1 MVVNVITRHA
11 PTNYGSLLQ
20 AIATQRVIMNLG
32 HECRIIN
39 YIPKC
44 ETGVRMAITQLE
56 QKTKWRRN
64 PIKKAIYLMVAE
76 PETLLMDRKFLAM
89 RKKYLQMGPCCA
101 TTGELKKLY
110 AEKKDEVFLTG
121 SDQVWGPIST
131 GHYDP
136 TYFLDFVPKSS
147 RKLAFAAS
155 FGKAIFDEQTLKE
168 YGVLLKKYDSLP
180 VRENVAVELLKKMDI
195 SAKQVL
201 DPTLLMDA
209 DAWSEYVKPMKKP
222 EKYVLVYQIHAN
234 SDLDHYAVKFAE
246 KAELPLLRVSP
257 LLHQAKRSG
266 KFVYCPDISGFLD
279 LVKNAA
285 YMVTDSFHGTA
296 FAINFNTQFVEV
308 LPNTGTSSR
317 NQSILELTGLTDR
330 IVRDLNDFS
339 YIDQEIDF
347 KEANEKIGTGR
358 IESIRIDRKDSGGW
372 TNEYSYYISQCRW
385 WWSRTCGC

>member
-89 RKKYLQMGPCCA
+89 RKKYLLMGPRCA

-168 YGVLLKKYDSLP
+168 YRVLLKKYDSLA

-279 LVKNAA
+279 LVKNAT

-347 KEANEKIGTGR
+347 KEANEKIGTSR
-358 IESIRIDRKDSGGW
+358 IESIRILEEMLAEQIG
-372 TNEYSYYISQCRW
+372 I
-385 WWSRTCGC
+385 

>member
-56 QKTKWRRN
+56 QKTKWRHN

-89 RKKYLQMGPCCA
+89 RKKYLLMGPCCA

-168 YGVLLKKYDSLP
+168 YGVLLKKYDSLA

-257 LLHQAKRSG
+257 LLHQARRSG

-347 KEANEKIGTGR
+347 KEANEKIGTSR
-358 IESIRIDRKDSGGW
+358 IESIRILEEMLAEQIG
-372 TNEYSYYISQCRW
+372 I
-385 WWSRTCGC
+385 

>member
-44 ETGVRMAITQLE
+44 ETGVRMAITHLE
-56 QKTKWRRN
+56 QKTKWKRN

-89 RKKYLQMGPCCA
+89 RKKYLLMGPCCA

-168 YGVLLKKYDSLP
+168 YGVLLKKYDSLA

-279 LVKNAA
+279 LIKNAA

-347 KEANEKIGTGR
+347 KEANEKIGTSR
-358 IESIRIDRKDSGGW
+358 IESIRILEEMLAEQIG
-372 TNEYSYYISQCRW
+372 I
-385 WWSRTCGC
+385 

>member
-89 RKKYLQMGPCCA
+89 RKKYLLMGPCCA

-168 YGVLLKKYDSLP
+168 YGVLLKKYDSLA

-279 LVKNAA
+279 LVKNAD

-347 KEANEKIGTGR
+347 KEANEKIGTSR
-358 IESIRIDRKDSGGW
+358 IESIRILEEMLAEQIG
-372 TNEYSYYISQCRW
+372 I
-385 WWSRTCGC
+385 

>member
-56 QKTKWRRN
+56 QKTKWRHN

-89 RKKYLQMGPCCA
+89 RKKYLLMGPCCA

-121 SDQVWGPIST
+121 RDQVWGPIST

-168 YGVLLKKYDSLP
+168 YGVLLKKYDSLA

-347 KEANEKIGTGR
+347 KEANEKIGISR
-358 IESIRIDRKDSGGW
+358 IESIRILEEMLAEQIG
-372 TNEYSYYISQCRW
+372 I
-385 WWSRTCGC
+385 

>member
-1 MVVNVITRHA
+1 MVINVITRHA

-56 QKTKWRRN
+56 QKTKWKRN

-76 PETLLMDRKFLAM
+76 PETLLMERKFLAM
-89 RKKYLQMGPCCA
+89 RKKYLLMGPYCA

-168 YGVLLKKYDSLP
+168 YRVLLKKYDSLA

-279 LVKNAA
+279 LVKNAT

-347 KEANEKIGTGR
+347 KEANEKIGTSR
-358 IESIRIDRKDSGGW
+358 IESIRILEEMLAEQNG
-372 TNEYSYYISQCRW
+372 I
-385 WWSRTCGC
+385 

>member
-56 QKTKWRRN
+56 QKTKWNRN

-89 RKKYLQMGPCCA
+89 RKKYLLMGPCCA

-168 YGVLLKKYDSLP
+168 YGVLLKKYDSLA

-347 KEANEKIGTGR
+347 KEANEKIGTSR
-358 IESIRIDRKDSGGW
+358 IESIRIL
-372 TNEYSYYISQCRW
+372 EEMLEEQIEI
-385 WWSRTCGC
+385 

>member
-1 MVVNVITRHA
+1 MVINVITRHA

-76 PETLLMDRKFLAM
+76 PETLLMERKFLAM
-89 RKKYLQMGPCCA
+89 RKKYLLMGPCCA

-168 YGVLLKKYDSLP
+168 YGVLLKKYDSLA

-347 KEANEKIGTGR
+347 KEANEKIGISR
-358 IESIRIDRKDSGGW
+358 IESIRILEEMLAEQIG
-372 TNEYSYYISQCRW
+372 I
-385 WWSRTCGC
+385 

>member
-56 QKTKWRRN
+56 QKTKWRHN

-89 RKKYLQMGPCCA
+89 RKKYLLMGPCCA

-168 YGVLLKKYDSLP
+168 YGVLLKKYDSLA

-347 KEANEKIGTGR
+347 KEANEKIGTSR
-358 IESIRIDRKDSGGW
+358 IESIRILEEMLAEQIG
-372 TNEYSYYISQCRW
+372 I
-385 WWSRTCGC
+385 

>member
-56 QKTKWRRN
+56 QKTKWRHN

-89 RKKYLQMGPCCA
+89 RKKYLLMGPCCG

-168 YGVLLKKYDSLP
+168 YGVLLKKYDSLA
-180 VRENVAVELLKKMDI
+180 VRENVAVELLKKIDI

-201 DPTLLMDA
+201 YPTLLMDA

-347 KEANEKIGTGR
+347 KEANEKIGISR
-358 IESIRIDRKDSGGW
+358 IESIRILEEMLAEQIG
-372 TNEYSYYISQCRW
+372 I
-385 WWSRTCGC
+385 

>member
-1 MVVNVITRHA
+1 MVINVITRHA

-76 PETLLMDRKFLAM
+76 PETLLMERKFLAM
-89 RKKYLQMGPCCA
+89 RKKYLLMGPCCA

-168 YGVLLKKYDSLP
+168 YRVLLKKYDSLA

-266 KFVYCPDISGFLD
+266 KFVYCPDISGFLN
-279 LVKNAA
+279 LVKNAT
-285 YMVTDSFHGTA
+285 YLVTDSFHGTA

-347 KEANEKIGTGR
+347 KEANEKIGTSR
-358 IESIRIDRKDSGGW
+358 IESIRILEEMLTEQIG
-372 TNEYSYYISQCRW
+372 I
-385 WWSRTCGC
+385 

>member
-1 MVVNVITRHA
+1 MVINVITRHA
-11 PTNYGSLLQ
+11 PPNYGSLLQ

-76 PETLLMDRKFLAM
+76 PKTLLMDRKFLAM
-89 RKKYLQMGPCCA
+89 RKKYLLMGPYCA

-168 YGVLLKKYDSLP
+168 YAVLLKKYDSLA

-209 DAWSEYVKPMKKP
+209 DAWSEYVNPMKKP

-257 LLHQAKRSG
+257 LLHQARRSG

-317 NQSILELTGLTDR
+317 NQSILEFTGLTNR

-347 KEANEKIGTGR
+347 KEANEKIGISR
-358 IESIRIDRKDSGGW
+358 IESIRILEEMLTEQIG
-372 TNEYSYYISQCRW
+372 I
-385 WWSRTCGC
+385 

>member
-89 RKKYLQMGPCCA
+89 RKKYLLMGPYCA

-168 YGVLLKKYDSLP
+168 YAVLLKKYDSLA

-257 LLHQAKRSG
+257 LLHQASRSG

-279 LVKNAA
+279 LVKNAT
-285 YMVTDSFHGTA
+285 YLVTDSFHGTA

-347 KEANEKIGTGR
+347 KEANEKIGTSR
-358 IESIRIDRKDSGGW
+358 IESIRILEEMLAEQIG
-372 TNEYSYYISQCRW
+372 I
-385 WWSRTCGC
+385 

>member
-89 RKKYLQMGPCCA
+89 RKKYLLMGPCCG

-168 YGVLLKKYDSLP
+168 YGVLLKKYDSLA

-347 KEANEKIGTGR
+347 KEANEKIGTSR
-358 IESIRIDRKDSGGW
+358 IESIRILEEMLAEQIG
-372 TNEYSYYISQCRW
+372 I
-385 WWSRTCGC
+385 

>member
-56 QKTKWRRN
+56 QKTKWKRN

-89 RKKYLQMGPCCA
+89 RKKYLLMGPCCA

-168 YGVLLKKYDSLP
+168 YGVLLKKYDSLA

-279 LVKNAA
+279 LIKNAA
-285 YMVTDSFHGTA
+285 YMVTDSFNGTA

-347 KEANEKIGTGR
+347 KEANEKIGTSR
-358 IESIRIDRKDSGGW
+358 IESIRILEEMLAEQIG
-372 TNEYSYYISQCRW
+372 I
-385 WWSRTCGC
+385 

>member
-89 RKKYLQMGPCCA
+89 RKKYLLMGPCCA

-121 SDQVWGPIST
+121 SYQVWGPIST

-168 YGVLLKKYDSLP
+168 YGVLLKKYDSLA

-347 KEANEKIGTGR
+347 KEANEKIGTSR
-358 IESIRIDRKDSGGW
+358 IESIRILEEMLAEQIG
-372 TNEYSYYISQCRW
+372 I
-385 WWSRTCGC
+385 

>member
-1 MVVNVITRHA
+1 MIVNVITRHA

-56 QKTKWRRN
+56 QKTKWRHN

-89 RKKYLQMGPCCA
+89 RKKYLLMGPCCA

-168 YGVLLKKYDSLP
+168 YGVLLKKYDSLA

-347 KEANEKIGTGR
+347 KEANEKIGISR
-358 IESIRIDRKDSGGW
+358 IESIRILEEMLAEQIG
-372 TNEYSYYISQCRW
+372 I
-385 WWSRTCGC
+385 

>member
-89 RKKYLQMGPCCA
+89 RKKYLLMGPCCA
-101 TTGELKKLY
+101 TTEELKKLY

-168 YGVLLKKYDSLP
+168 YGVLLKKYDSLA

-347 KEANEKIGTGR
+347 KEANEKIGISR
-358 IESIRIDRKDSGGW
+358 IESIRILEEMLAEQIG
-372 TNEYSYYISQCRW
+372 I
-385 WWSRTCGC
+385 

>member
-89 RKKYLQMGPCCA
+89 RKKYLLMGPCCA

-168 YGVLLKKYDSLP
+168 YGVLLKKYDSLA

-222 EKYVLVYQIHAN
+222 EKYVLVNQIHAN

-339 YIDQEIDF
+339 YIDLEIVF
-347 KEANEKIGTGR
+347 MEANEKIGISR
-358 IESIRIDRKDSGGW
+358 IESIRILEEMLAEQIG
-372 TNEYSYYISQCRW
+372 I
-385 WWSRTCGC
+385 

>member
-1 MVVNVITRHA
+1 MVINVITRHA

-39 YIPKC
+39 YIPRC

-89 RKKYLQMGPCCA
+89 RKKYLLMGPCCA

-168 YGVLLKKYDSLP
+168 YGVLLKKYDSLA

-347 KEANEKIGTGR
+347 KEANEKIGTSR
-358 IESIRIDRKDSGGW
+358 IESIRILEEMLEEQIG
-372 TNEYSYYISQCRW
+372 I
-385 WWSRTCGC
+385 

>member
-1 MVVNVITRHA
+1 MVINVITRHA
-11 PTNYGSLLQ
+11 PPNYGSLLQ

-76 PETLLMDRKFLAM
+76 PKTLLMDRKFLAM
-89 RKKYLQMGPCCA
+89 RKKYLLMGPCCA

-168 YGVLLKKYDSLP
+168 YAVLLKKYDSLA

-257 LLHQAKRSG
+257 LLHQARRSG

-317 NQSILELTGLTDR
+317 NQSILEFTGLTNR

-347 KEANEKIGTGR
+347 KEANEKIGISR
-358 IESIRIDRKDSGGW
+358 IESIRILEEMLTEQIG
-372 TNEYSYYISQCRW
+372 I
-385 WWSRTCGC
+385 

>member
-32 HECRIIN
+32 YECRIIN

-89 RKKYLQMGPCCA
+89 RKKYLLMGPCCG

-168 YGVLLKKYDSLP
+168 YGVLLKKYDSLA

-209 DAWSEYVKPMKKP
+209 DAWYEYVKPMKKP

-347 KEANEKIGTGR
+347 KEANEKIGTSR
-358 IESIRIDRKDSGGW
+358 IESIRILEEMLAEQIG
-372 TNEYSYYISQCRW
+372 I
-385 WWSRTCGC
+385 

>member
-1 MVVNVITRHA
+1 MVINVITRHA

-56 QKTKWRRN
+56 QKTKCKRN

-76 PETLLMDRKFLAM
+76 PETLLMERKFLAM
-89 RKKYLQMGPCCA
+89 RKKYLLMGPYCA

-168 YGVLLKKYDSLP
+168 YRVLLKKYDSLA

-279 LVKNAA
+279 LVKNAT

-347 KEANEKIGTGR
+347 KEANEKIGTSR
-358 IESIRIDRKDSGGW
+358 IESIRILEEMLAEQIG
-372 TNEYSYYISQCRW
+372 I
-385 WWSRTCGC
+385 

>member
-32 HECRIIN
+32 YECRIIN

-89 RKKYLQMGPCCA
+89 RKKYLLMGPRCA

-136 TYFLDFVPKSS
+136 TYFLDFAPKSS

-168 YGVLLKKYDSLP
+168 YGVLLKKYDSLA

-201 DPTLLMDA
+201 DPTLLMNA

-347 KEANEKIGTGR
+347 KEANEKIGTSR
-358 IESIRIDRKDSGGW
+358 IESIRILEEMLAEQIG
-372 TNEYSYYISQCRW
+372 I
-385 WWSRTCGC
+385 

>member
-1 MVVNVITRHA
+1 MVINVITRHA
-11 PTNYGSLLQ
+11 PPNYGSLLQ

-76 PETLLMDRKFLAM
+76 PKTLLMDRKFLAM
-89 RKKYLQMGPCCA
+89 RKKYLLMGPYCA

-168 YGVLLKKYDSLP
+168 YAVLLKKYDSLA

-209 DAWSEYVKPMKKP
+209 DAWSEYVKPMKKL

-257 LLHQAKRSG
+257 LLHQARRSG

-317 NQSILELTGLTDR
+317 NQSILEFTGLTNR

-347 KEANEKIGTGR
+347 KEANEKIGISR
-358 IESIRIDRKDSGGW
+358 IESIRILEEMLTEQIG
-372 TNEYSYYISQCRW
+372 I
-385 WWSRTCGC
+385 

>member
-1 MVVNVITRHA
+1 MVINVITRHA

-76 PETLLMDRKFLAM
+76 PETLLMERKFLAM
-89 RKKYLQMGPCCA
+89 RKKYLLMGPCCA

-168 YGVLLKKYDSLP
+168 YRVLLKKYDSLA

-279 LVKNAA
+279 LVKNAT
-285 YMVTDSFHGTA
+285 YLVTDSFHGTA

-347 KEANEKIGTGR
+347 KEANEKIGTSR
-358 IESIRIDRKDSGGW
+358 IESIRILEEMLAEQIG
-372 TNEYSYYISQCRW
+372 I
-385 WWSRTCGC
+385 

>member
-56 QKTKWRRN
+56 QKTKWKRN

-89 RKKYLQMGPCCA
+89 RKKYLLMGPCCA

-168 YGVLLKKYDSLP
+168 YGVLLKKYDSLA

-279 LVKNAA
+279 LIKNAA

-347 KEANEKIGTGR
+347 KEANEKIGTSR
-358 IESIRIDRKDSGGW
+358 IESIRIL
-372 TNEYSYYISQCRW
+372 EEMLEEQIEI
-385 WWSRTCGC
+385 

>member
-89 RKKYLQMGPCCA
+89 RKKYLLMGPCCA

-168 YGVLLKKYDSLP
+168 YGVLLKKYDSLA

-347 KEANEKIGTGR
+347 KEANEKIGISR
-358 IESIRIDRKDSGGW
+358 IESIRILEEMLAEQIG
-372 TNEYSYYISQCRW
+372 I
-385 WWSRTCGC
+385 

>member
-1 MVVNVITRHA
+1 MVVKVITRHA

-89 RKKYLQMGPCCA
+89 RKKYLLMGPCCA

-168 YGVLLKKYDSLP
+168 YGVLLKKYDSLA

-347 KEANEKIGTGR
+347 KEANEKIGISR
-358 IESIRIDRKDSGGW
+358 IESIRILEEMLAEQIG
-372 TNEYSYYISQCRW
+372 I
-385 WWSRTCGC
+385 

>member
-32 HECRIIN
+32 HECRIID

-89 RKKYLQMGPCCA
+89 RKKYLLMGPCCA

-168 YGVLLKKYDSLP
+168 YGVLLKKYDSLA

-347 KEANEKIGTGR
+347 KEANEKIGISR
-358 IESIRIDRKDSGGW
+358 IESIRILEEMLAEQIG
-372 TNEYSYYISQCRW
+372 I
-385 WWSRTCGC
+385 

>member
-1 MVVNVITRHA
+1 MVINVITRHA
-11 PTNYGSLLQ
+11 PPNYGSLLQ

-76 PETLLMDRKFLAM
+76 PKTLLMDRKFLAM
-89 RKKYLQMGPCCA
+89 RKKYLLMGPYCA

-168 YGVLLKKYDSLP
+168 YAVLLKKYDSLA

-257 LLHQAKRSG
+257 LLHQARRSG

-347 KEANEKIGTGR
+347 KEANEKIGISR
-358 IESIRIDRKDSGGW
+358 IESIRILEEMLTEQIG
-372 TNEYSYYISQCRW
+372 I
-385 WWSRTCGC
+385 